1 MANSEKILIIGA
13 CGQIGTELTES
24 LQKIYGKDNVIA
36 SDLKFSPALP
46 EGTIFE
52 PLDAM
57 DKDGLFAL
65 VKKHGVTQ
73 VYLLAALLSATAE
86 KNPDFAWKLNME
98 SLFHVLNLAKEKHI
112 QKIYWPSSIA
122 VFGPNTPKD
131 NTPQFTVMEPSTVY
145 GISKQAGERWC
156 DWYFQKHGLDVR
168 GIRYPG
174 LISYKTKAGGGT
186 TDYAVDIFFE
196 AVANKKYE
204 CFLKEDTT
212 LPMMYMPDAI
222 RGTINLMEA
231 PAEKISVRSGYN
243 FSALSFSPQ
252 QLATEIKK
260 SIPDFAITYKPDF
273 RQQIA
278 ESWPQSIDDSVAQHD
293 WNWKPEF
300 DLEKMAKDMLTED
313 YYGRREQISND
324 WSSKVD
330 VAKINGGTIPDHPG
344 FPAYPAET
352 EIIAKAQT
360 LNGFVSNIP
369 LDTKTNSKKST

>member
-1 MANSEKILIIGA
+1 MNDTILVTGA
-13 CGQIGTELTES
+13 GGQIGSELVFA
-24 LQKIYGKDNVIA
+24 LRKIYKNVIA
-36 SDLKFSPALP
+36 SDLK
-46 EGTIFE
+46 E
-52 PLDAM
+52 PSNELKDSGEFIRLDVLY
-57 DKDGLFAL
+57 KNGLADC
-65 VKKHGVTQ
+65 VKRFKVTQ
-73 VYLLAALLSATAE
+73 VYHLAAILSATGE
-86 KNPDFAWKLNME
+86 KNPELAWRINMKGLRNVLDVCTEAGVKKL
-98 SLFHVLNLAKEKHI
+98 FF
-112 QKIYWPSSIA
+112 PSTIA
-122 VFGPNTPKD
+122 VFGPTTPKL
-131 NTPQFTVMEPSTVY
+131 NTPQYTVMEPNTIY
-145 GISKQAGERWC
+145 GISKLAGERWC
-156 DWYFQKHGLDVR
+156 DWYFQKRGLDVR

-222 RGTINLMEA
+222 RGTISLMEA

-300 DLEKMAKDMLTED
+300 DLEKMAKDMLANIEVM
-313 YYGRREQISND
+313 QAIS
-324 WSSKVD
+324 
-330 VAKINGGTIPDHPG
+330 
-344 FPAYPAET
+344 
-352 EIIAKAQT
+352 
-360 LNGFVSNIP
+360 
-369 LDTKTNSKKST
+369 